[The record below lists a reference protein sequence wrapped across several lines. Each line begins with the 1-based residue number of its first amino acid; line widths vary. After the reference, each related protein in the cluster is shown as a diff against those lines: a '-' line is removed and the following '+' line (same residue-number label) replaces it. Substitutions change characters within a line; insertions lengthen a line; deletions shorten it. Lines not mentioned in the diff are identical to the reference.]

1 VAYYVIGERQV
12 RPGQMQEFVEAT
24 RRFGEHLARAG
35 APQEAFQLYVA
46 EDDPQVALLV
56 GRWPDPE
63 RMAAAHATVPTE
75 IAHAARQ
82 PVLSGAGSW
91 RWYAPLREV
100 EAFGE
105 RTRILIAAQFHIDPT
120 AVEPF
125 LDWARGTQD
134 AASRFPGVVA
144 TRLLAATNES
154 HTYAYL
160 GEYADDA
167 AVKAVTALPSERP
180 PPTPLEQFR
189 RFQGQLGYWWDRP
202 GQRELE

>member
-1 VAYYVIGERQV
+1 VAFYVIGERRV
-12 RPGQMQEFVEAT
+12 RPGQMQDFVEAT
-24 RRFGEHLARAG
+24 RRFGEQLARAG

-46 EDDPQVALLV
+46 EDDPEVALLV

-63 RMAAAHATVPTE
+63 RMAAAHAAVPSE
-75 IAHAARQ
+75 IAQAARE

-105 RTRILIAAQFHIDPT
+105 RTRMLIAAQFRVDP
-120 AVEPF
+120 AVRAPF
-125 LDWARGTQD
+125 VGWARGVQD
-134 AASRFPGVVA
+134 TASRLPGVIA
-144 TRLLAATNES
+144 TRLLVATKEPRD
-154 HTYAYL
+154 YAYL
-160 GEYADDA
+160 GEYADEKA
-167 AVKAVTALPSERP
+167 ARAVNALPTEHP
-180 PPTPLEQFR
+180 PPATLEQFR